1 MVVKTEQ
8 EAMDKCP
15 IDGNFFVP
23 KAGKKVCSPKCKRL
37 WDSQQR
43 RQRNLAIKLQ
53 AERDQATEEANKE
66 AAKMRRAR
74 ARAEKKAQEAKAQKV
89 QYETPEEEAAWLKPK
104 FEKRAQIIF
113 IVALHVIVL
122 LLILG
127 LPNGN

>member
-1 MVVKTEQ
+1 MVETKGQ
-8 EAMDKCP
+8 EMMDKCP

-53 AERDQATEEANKE
+53 AERDEATDEANKE

-74 ARAEKKAQEAKAQKV
+74 ARAEKKAQEAKAQRT
-89 QYETPEEEAAWLKPK
+89 QYETPAEAEAWLKPN
-104 FEKRAQIIF
+104 FGRPQLIATIVII
-113 IVALHVIVL
+113 VVVL
-122 LLILG
+122 LLIWG
-127 LPNGN
+127 LPNGD